1 MATSLAVR
9 RDPHPEILVVED
21 DGAVRE
27 TLQELLEEE
36 GYRVS
41 PAANGREALE
51 RLRAGKKAP
60 CLILLDLQMPVM
72 DGWQFRKEMRG
83 DAALAGIPVVVISA
97 DAGLER
103 KVEGMAA
110 AAVLPK
116 PVELSRLLDT
126 VHHFC

>member
-1 MATSLAVR
+1 MPSSLALR
-9 RDPHPEILVVED
+9 RDPHREILVVED

-27 TLQELLEEE
+27 TLQDLLEEE

-51 RLRAGKKAP
+51 RLRAGGGVP
-60 CLILLDLQMPVM
+60 CLVLLDLQMPVM

-103 KVEGMAA
+103 KLEGMAA

-116 PVELSRLLDT
+116 PVELGRLLAT
-126 VHHFC
+126 VQRLC

>member
-1 MATSLAVR
+1 MAGSLALH
-9 RDPHPEILVVED
+9 RDAQHEILVVED

-51 RLRAGKKAP
+51 RLRAGERAP

-72 DGWQFRKEMRG
+72 DGWQFRKEMRS

-116 PVELSRLLDT
+116 PVSLDRLLDT